1 MNRRE
6 GMMEDLDQDIRDF
19 VERETQDNIE
29 RGMSPEEARY
39 AALRKFGNV
48 TRAKEDTWEVWS
60 YRWLEQLWQDIR
72 YGLRMTAKSPGFTTV
87 ATMTVALGIGA
98 NTAVFSVMNAVML
111 RYLPVPHPERLVY
124 LNSLNRPSAAFESGI
139 GNFSF
144 NEVSFER
151 MRTEQRVFSSLVAFV
166 PLALGENKV
175 TVRYGE
181 EPEQAWV
188 DMTSGDFF
196 SGLGVRIERG
206 RGFTLEDEREHTQ
219 VAVLSYDYWTRR
231 FARNPSVIG
240 QTFYIKGVPFT
251 IIGITAQ
258 GFRGVEPWTPTEI
271 WIPLQSRPELP
282 ARGIS
287 AEDGPTLYGSP
298 NWWSLMMVGR
308 LAPGVSW
315 DQAIA
320 QLTPVFRSA
329 AYEGIGAPDP
339 KDRAPQLYF
348 SSARGI
354 QTMREVLKDPLLI
367 LTAMVGLVLLIACL
381 NVAVLVLA
389 RNAARQRE
397 FSLRMA
403 LGSGRS
409 RLFRQL
415 LTESLLLVAGGS
427 ALGWTLAV
435 WVIRALAGWS
445 QMVPNVMPDRTVL
458 GFALAVSA
466 ASTLVFG
473 LVPMRSAMRGSLGL
487 ALKSASPSAAADLG
501 KLRGAWPALAAQT
514 ALCLVLLVAAGLLVR
529 TLRNLESVDLGL
541 RASGLLVFGVNPPA
555 TARTDPELIRFYR
568 ALTDRLRSLPGVES
582 ATLMQARIGSG
593 ASGKA
598 RVVIDGVAP
607 REAGQ
612 GSRVYWN
619 AVGPGCFHVLGTK
632 LLLGRDF
639 TDADS
644 AASPKVGI
652 INQAFARR
660 YFAGGNP
667 LGHTVAFNDG
677 SESGPYSIVGIVA
690 DSKYTDVREH
700 DVPTAYFPYTQVHK
714 AASLGM
720 NFELRTQD
728 SALALLPEVRR
739 ALHDLAPD
747 QPLIDPMTQQEQ
759 FEEGFL
765 PERIFAR
772 LATFFGLLAATLVAA
787 GLYGTLAYRAGRR
800 TAEIGVRM
808 ALGAERRQIL
818 WMVLRESLAVSA
830 GGILVGLALAIA
842 GARLLGSML
851 FGVGPV
857 DPLTLIAATAGITI
871 VALAAGYLPARRAS
885 KVDPMVALRHE

>member
-48 TRAKEDTWEVWS
+48 TRVKEETREVWS
-60 YRWLEQLWQDIR
+60 FGWLEQLWQDIR

-151 MRTEQRVFSSLVAFV
+151 MRTERRVFSSLVAFV

-175 TVRYGE
+175 AVRYGE

-188 DMTSGDFF
+188 NMTSGDFF
-196 SGLGVRIERG
+196 SGLGVRIKRG

-329 AYEGIGAPDP
+329 AYEGIGAPGP
-339 KDRAPQLYF
+339 KDRPPQLYF

-415 LTESLLLVAGGS
+415 LTESLLLVAGG
-427 ALGWTLAV
+427 
-435 WVIRALAGWS
+435 
-445 QMVPNVMPDRTVL
+445 
-458 GFALAVSA
+458 
-466 ASTLVFG
+466 
-473 LVPMRSAMRGSLGL
+473 
-487 ALKSASPSAAADLG
+487 
-501 KLRGAWPALAAQT
+501 
-514 ALCLVLLVAAGLLVR
+514 
-529 TLRNLESVDLGL
+529 
-541 RASGLLVFGVNPPA
+541 
-555 TARTDPELIRFYR
+555 
-568 ALTDRLRSLPGVES
+568 
-582 ATLMQARIGSG
+582 
-593 ASGKA
+593 
-598 RVVIDGVAP
+598 
-607 REAGQ
+607 
-612 GSRVYWN
+612 
-619 AVGPGCFHVLGTK
+619 
-632 LLLGRDF
+632 
-639 TDADS
+639 
-644 AASPKVGI
+644 
-652 INQAFARR
+652 
-660 YFAGGNP
+660 
-667 LGHTVAFNDG
+667 
-677 SESGPYSIVGIVA
+677 
-690 DSKYTDVREH
+690 
-700 DVPTAYFPYTQVHK
+700 
-714 AASLGM
+714 
-720 NFELRTQD
+720 
-728 SALALLPEVRR
+728 
-739 ALHDLAPD
+739 
-747 QPLIDPMTQQEQ
+747 
-759 FEEGFL
+759 
-765 PERIFAR
+765 
-772 LATFFGLLAATLVAA
+772 
-787 GLYGTLAYRAGRR
+787 
-800 TAEIGVRM
+800 
-808 ALGAERRQIL
+808 
-818 WMVLRESLAVSA
+818 
-830 GGILVGLALAIA
+830 
-842 GARLLGSML
+842 
-851 FGVGPV
+851 
-857 DPLTLIAATAGITI
+857 
-871 VALAAGYLPARRAS
+871 
-885 KVDPMVALRHE
+885 